1 MERRQDGRLLLVA
14 LGHQSAAAPAGLLA
28 HPLGPGS
35 SGTWPGIPAGAATV
49 DRPGP
54 RLPQQHAD
62 ASAEPSIPESGRAGA
77 RAILQ
82 AGNALAVVAVDPA
95 VNRAGIVLEE
105 GGDLGR
111 GEAAQG
117 EPDHH
122 QAQGEAPGALQQG
135 HDLAFAIGGRLG
147 KDVGRTQELDVASL
161 DVVEDA
167 QRGYF
172 RSDPAPPS
180 RRPA

>member
-1 MERRQDGRLLLVA
+1 MATSRRRRQLACSRTRSGQGRQGHGRVSQPAPQLLTV
-14 LGHQSAAAPAGLLA
+14 QAPGY
-28 HPLGPGS
+28 
-35 SGTWPGIPAGAATV
+35 
-49 DRPGP
+49 
-54 RLPQQHAD
+54 PQQHAD
-62 ASAEPSIPESGRAGA
+62 ASAEPGIPESGRAGA

-122 QAQGEAPGALQQG
+122 QAQGEAPGALQQS
-135 HDLAFAIGGRLG
+135 HDLPFAIGRRLG